1 MSFKYRFILSFV
13 TLEIFFI
20 LLIVIFNFNTISSST
35 KQLINEKIDSTMS
48 FMKSLIVV
56 PLSIYDLGTLDN
68 ITENVA
74 ELKNINS
81 IIILDKENRII
92 SSKFRF
98 KYQNIDEILKIKSNQ
113 DLSLDDKIYELRYE
127 TFSEEGVDIGSL
139 YIIFDHSENRIFL
152 NETKYNNILLI
163 LIEILFST
171 ILSFIVGNKL
181 NNKLINSTFA
191 HKT

>member
-98 KYQNIDEILKIKSNQ
+98 KYQSINEILKIKSNQ
-113 DLSLDDKIYELRYE
+113 DLP
-127 TFSEEGVDIGSL
+127 
-139 YIIFDHSENRIFL
+139 
-152 NETKYNNILLI
+152 
-163 LIEILFST
+163 
-171 ILSFIVGNKL
+171 
-181 NNKLINSTFA
+181 
-191 HKT
+191 

>member
-98 KYQNIDEILKIKSNQ
+98 KYQSINEILKIKSNQ
-113 DLSLDDKIYELRYE
+113 DLSR
-127 TFSEEGVDIGSL
+127 FRSA
-139 YIIFDHSENRIFL
+139 F
-152 NETKYNNILLI
+152 TK
-163 LIEILFST
+163 
-171 ILSFIVGNKL
+171 LSDY
-181 NNKLINSTFA
+181 
-191 HKT
+191 

>member
-1 MSFKYRFILSFV
+1 
-13 TLEIFFI
+13 
-20 LLIVIFNFNTISSST
+20 
-35 KQLINEKIDSTMS
+35 MS

-98 KYQNIDEILKIKSNQ
+98 KYQSINEILKIKSNQ

-127 TFSEEGVDIGSL
+127 TFSEEGIDIGSL
-139 YIIFDHSENRIFL
+139 YIIFDHSENRIF
-152 NETKYNNILLI
+152 
-163 LIEILFST
+163 
-171 ILSFIVGNKL
+171 
-181 NNKLINSTFA
+181 
-191 HKT
+191 